1 MEKVEVSFHPCG
13 AAVTL
18 KYVVIVLF
26 NADQVLL
33 VRHHLRT
40 TWEIPGGH
48 LELGET
54 PMQAAERELWE
65 ETGITEAHLEPLCIY
80 TVDQQEK
87 SDSGMLYWGIGG
99 ISGPLPEFE
108 IAQTDWF
115 AQLPAELTYPDIQPL
130 LYQACAAARAKAAD
144 KETMKCL
151 Q

>member
-54 PMQAAERELWE
+54 PM
-65 ETGITEAHLEPLCIY
+65 
-80 TVDQQEK
+80 
-87 SDSGMLYWGIGG
+87 
-99 ISGPLPEFE
+99 LPNVSCGKK
-108 IAQTDWF
+108 
-115 AQLPAELTYPDIQPL
+115 PASPRPI
-130 LYQACAAARAKAAD
+130 
-144 KETMKCL
+144 
-151 Q
+151 